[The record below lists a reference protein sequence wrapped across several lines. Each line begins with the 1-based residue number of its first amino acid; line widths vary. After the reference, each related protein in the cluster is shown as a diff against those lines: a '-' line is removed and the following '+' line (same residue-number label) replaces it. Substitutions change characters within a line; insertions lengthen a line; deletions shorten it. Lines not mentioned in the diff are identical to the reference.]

1 MFYPSRVALLLSS
14 ILLSAIVPKVA
25 AESAPGVTSTSI
37 RIGSCSALT
46 GPTSFLGIQTQ
57 LGALAYFHLVN
68 DAGGVNGR
76 KIEIVSHDDGYDPEN
91 APACFKSL
99 LKEDVFAM
107 GFFVGTPTAVKYIP
121 LAESAKI

>member
-57 LGALAYFHLVN
+57 LGASPISKWSTMLAEF
-68 DAGGVNGR
+68 
-76 KIEIVSHDDGYDPEN
+76 
-91 APACFKSL
+91 
-99 LKEDVFAM
+99 
-107 GFFVGTPTAVKYIP
+107 TAVR
-121 LAESAKI
+121 SN